1 MSIIRV
7 TKQFH
12 FEMAHALLDYDGPCK
27 NIHGHSY
34 QLNVTVK
41 GKVKTPSVPARP
53 PEPFRAGAD
62 NTSNSDEGMVVDF
75 GVIKKIVKD
84 LVVDVFDHAL
94 VLNEKAKID
103 VSNFE
108 FMNKLI
114 RVPYQPTCENMLVHF
129 AKTIQDHLPNH
140 IKLHS
145 LFLRETNTSFAE
157 WFAEDN

>member
-41 GKVKTPSVPARP
+41 GKVKT
-53 PEPFRAGAD
+53 
-62 NTSNSDEGMVVDF
+62 NTSDSDEGMVVDF
-75 GVIKKIVKD
+75 GIIKKIVKE

>member
-41 GKVKTPSVPARP
+41 GMVKT
-53 PEPFRAGAD
+53 
-62 NTSNSDEGMVVDF
+62 NTSDSDEGMVVDF
-75 GVIKKIVKD
+75 GIIKKIVKE
-84 LVVDVFDHAL
+84 LVVDVYDHAL
-94 VLNEKAKID
+94 VLNQKAKID
-103 VSNFE
+103 VSNLE
-108 FMNKLI
+108 LMNKLI

-129 AKTIQDHLPNH
+129 AKTIQDNLPSH

>member
-1 MSIIRV
+1 MSTIRV

-12 FEMAHALLDYDGPCK
+12 FEMAHALLNYDGPCK

-41 GKVKTPSVPARP
+41 GKVKT
-53 PEPFRAGAD
+53 
-62 NTSNSDEGMVVDF
+62 NTNDSDEGMVVDF
-75 GVIKKIVKD
+75 GVIKNVVKD
-84 LVVDVFDHAL
+84 LVVDVYDHAL
-94 VLNEKAKID
+94 VLNEKANID
-103 VSNFE
+103 VSQFQ

-129 AKTIQDHLPNH
+129 ASLLKNKLPQD
-140 IKLHS
+140 IILHS

-157 WFAEDN
+157 WFAEDNNSTIHL